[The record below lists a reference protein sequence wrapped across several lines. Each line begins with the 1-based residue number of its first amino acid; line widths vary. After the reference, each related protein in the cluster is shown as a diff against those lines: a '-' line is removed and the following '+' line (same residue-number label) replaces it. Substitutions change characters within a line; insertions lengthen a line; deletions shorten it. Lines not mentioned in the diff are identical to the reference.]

1 TARGALWCLWGATVV
16 SVAALAVSPYV
27 SGAPAAIF
35 PDYDFKVWDVTIPGL
50 VTVPAGFLL
59 GWLGSVTDPRRGA
72 RRLSAPER
80 HRELDAA

>member
-1 TARGALWCLWGATVV
+1 MVPLGATVV